1 MAQKVT
7 AERGWRGE
15 ATRAGGR
22 EDRKGG
28 REAIAISDS
37 MSSDG
42 GGGCGS
48 RMKEERRCCG
58 IERGRERRYTFCKRD
73 GRADL
78 GLQLL
83 LDKRP
88 LSLQAS
94 LRHALKSGGRQ
105 SGVDRKYPILTDSG
119 GRGGQM
125 EPIYLF
131 AFLCDVSFFRGGR
144 RTAR

>member
-58 IERGRERRYTFCKRD
+58 IERVRGETIHF
-73 GRADL
+73 
-78 GLQLL
+78 LQP
-83 LDKRP
+83 RW
-88 LSLQAS
+88 
-94 LRHALKSGGRQ
+94 KSR
-105 SGVDRKYPILTDSG
+105 
-119 GRGGQM
+119 
-125 EPIYLF
+125 F
-131 AFLCDVSFFRGGR
+131 
-144 RTAR
+144 RTAITA